1 MFCSYTDSL
10 LHLENDSL
18 VWLFAFREHW
28 ICSFAVL
35 YVLGRK
41 TLLGTRA
48 TGESIVGLTT
58 PQFTGPGKVTVAW
71 GKAAPNPFNS
81 ALWESCFLTEVCDTF
96 YQILLME
103 SQLLNRN
110 IITNTLRHYHN
121 AHTCASFAHNPVVR
135 EIGLNG
141 EIFTI

>member
-1 MFCSYTDSL
+1 MAIAPIHASDTQKVDDCIDQF
-10 LHLENDSL
+10 
-18 VWLFAFREHW
+18 EH
-28 ICSFAVL
+28 
-35 YVLGRK
+35 
-41 TLLGTRA
+41 T
-48 TGESIVGLTT
+48 
-58 PQFTGPGKVTVAW
+58 
-71 GKAAPNPFNS
+71 
-81 ALWESCFLTEVCDTF
+81 ALWEYCFLTEVCDTS

-135 EIGLNG
+135 EIGQNG